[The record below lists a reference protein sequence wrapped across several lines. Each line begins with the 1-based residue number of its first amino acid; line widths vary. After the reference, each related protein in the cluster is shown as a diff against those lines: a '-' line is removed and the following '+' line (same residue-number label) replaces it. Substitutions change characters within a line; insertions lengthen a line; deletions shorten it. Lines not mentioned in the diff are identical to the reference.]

1 MRFRPSGP
9 GWAKTLSFTVIHLL
23 IAVTLGWYFTG
34 SFVLAGLLA
43 LIEPA
48 VNTLAHHRLD
58 HWWAARERPHPRA
71 RLYKTLLFGVS
82 HLLIAVAVGWAITG
96 SFVLAGAL
104 AIVEP
109 LANTV
114 AHHFFD
120 HWWEGAGRAGT
131 GSAATACGR

>member
-1 MRFRPSGP
+1 MRFRRSGP
-9 GWAKTLSFTVIHLL
+9 GWAKTLSFTAIHLV
-23 IAVTLGWYFTG
+23 IAVTLGWCFTG

-58 HWWAARERPHPRA
+58 HWWAARGQRHRHA
-71 RLYKTLLFGVS
+71 RMHKTVLFGAT
-82 HLLIAVAVGWAITG
+82 HLVIAVAVGWALTG
-96 SFVLAGAL
+96 SFVLASAL

-109 LANTV
+109 LANTL

-120 HWWEGAGRAGT
+120 HWWEGGGRPD
-131 GSAATACGR
+131 AAAALAA